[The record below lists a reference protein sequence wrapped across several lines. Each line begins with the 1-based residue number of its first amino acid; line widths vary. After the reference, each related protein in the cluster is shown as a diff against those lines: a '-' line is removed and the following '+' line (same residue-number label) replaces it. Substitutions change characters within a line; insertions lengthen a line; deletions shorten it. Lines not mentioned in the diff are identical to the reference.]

1 MILPML
7 TRLSLFQA
15 ARLPLTNPKGIMSKE
30 NDDPQPP
37 QAPLPDDVLD
47 GLRSLI
53 EGKADGDKENALR
66 LLYNDNKNLRDAN
79 RQLKDSQP
87 PEGAVVL
94 EGDEAD
100 RYREIQAD
108 EDKDPI
114 ESLSARLS
122 ENEDASKRLQELER
136 KETLRTVAEAEGITN
151 LDAFAGI
158 ANGEA
163 FEVKTEEDED
173 GNDVQRAYV
182 AADEDAESV
191 PLKEYER
198 FQPYH
203 ASLFGEAQEK
213 EDSRPS
219 MPEQQPGG
227 NPPSNEKTDDELK
240 NEQRKQHRFSI

>member
-1 MILPML
+1 MPDDNKEQEQQP
-7 TRLSLFQA
+7 QA
-15 ARLPLTNPKGIMSKE
+15 
-30 NDDPQPP
+30 P

-87 PEGAVVL
+87 PGGAVVL
-94 EGDEAD
+94 EGDEAE
-100 RYREIQAD
+100 RYREIQS
-108 EDKDPI
+108 ENGEDPI
-114 ESLSARLS
+114 ASLTQRLE
-122 ENEDASKRLQELER
+122 ENEGASERLKELER
-136 KETLRTVAEAEGITN
+136 KETLREVAEAEGITN
-151 LDAFAGI
+151 FDAFEGI

-163 FEVKTEEDED
+163 FEVKTEQDED
-173 GNDVQRAYV
+173 GNEIQRAYV
-182 AADEDAESV
+182 AENEDAEAV

-213 EDSRPS
+213 EDPRPS
-219 MPEQQPGG
+219 MPEQTPGG
-227 NPPSNEKTDDELK
+227 NPPPDGATKDEIR
-240 NEQRKQHRFSI
+240 QRKAQSGEYSL